1 MHAQRLSGGAQP
13 AAAGQQWRR
22 RKTARSRHPLRRTP
36 GTRQQAHRNLR
47 QPRRRA
53 PGGHRQSV
61 PPRLRA
67 HQCRRKCAVS
77 EWSPRK
83 RMCVEGV
90 AKYSKQMLTFHIF
103 GAGRLCSRRVLRCTP
118 RRSTREKVCSTRHH
132 ALGGCVFEPCWRA
145 GASQGRLR
153 PRYCVARRS
162 RQQRVSTTRAEGTTA
177 EGTTSNT
184 APAAAVRTG
193 SAVAPR
199 RSWRQPY
206 SCAAT
211 RCGRARTPAT
221 NRERRVLALP
231 AAAGGPRPSACAR
244 CGRAG
249 SGRARQPLLLAS
261 VPSGST
267 RAPAAGHAPVARHLV
282 REAGIALVRNAP
294 QRGKRALE
302 RVRHR
307 RAGTAC
313 REKPQSRRTLP
324 RRGSVAA
331 QRWQR
336 RRSRAARAPHA
347 GAHSSGTA
355 GGEADAARAGI

>member
-1 MHAQRLSGGAQP
+1 M
-13 AAAGQQWRR
+13 
-22 RKTARSRHPLRRTP
+22 
-36 GTRQQAHRNLR
+36 
-47 QPRRRA
+47 
-53 PGGHRQSV
+53 
-61 PPRLRA
+61 
-67 HQCRRKCAVS
+67 
-77 EWSPRK
+77 
-83 RMCVEGV
+83 
-90 AKYSKQMLTFHIF
+90 
-103 GAGRLCSRRVLRCTP
+103 
-118 RRSTREKVCSTRHH
+118 
-132 ALGGCVFEPCWRA
+132 FEPCWRA

-162 RQQRVSTTRAEGTTA
+162 RQQRVSTTRAEGTT
-177 EGTTSNT
+177 SNT
-184 APAAAVRTG
+184 APAAAVRTR
-193 SAVAPR
+193 SAVAPT
-199 RSWRQPY
+199 RSSRQPY

-211 RCGRARTPAT
+211 RCGRARTPTT

-231 AAAGGPRPSACAR
+231 AAAGGPRPSARAR
-244 CGRAG
+244 RG

-336 RRSRAARAPHA
+336 RRSRAARTPQA

-355 GGEADAARAGI
+355 GGEVDAARAGG